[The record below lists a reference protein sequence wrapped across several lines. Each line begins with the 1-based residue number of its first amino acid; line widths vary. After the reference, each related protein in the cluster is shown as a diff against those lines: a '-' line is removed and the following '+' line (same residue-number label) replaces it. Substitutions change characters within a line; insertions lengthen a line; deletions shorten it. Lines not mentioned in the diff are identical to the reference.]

1 MPVIRKCV
9 AAQYSEAMYDA
20 VRPGRAPGGMDAT
33 RPDAHGTSLQTV
45 AAGMP
50 GAVSPVQFMSDID
63 VANRTLGNRA
73 FMRWVGELHSGGRD
87 AVEPGST
94 APLQMMGKKKKKQGP
109 AQGEEAVPKLVAAE
123 PEAPGTTPKQE
134 PVPVVA
140 SSPPTPA
147 GAEAPAEKKK
157 KKKSRV
163 QVALNTLRGEGVES
177 FKAYI
182 EAEIGEAALLHTLV
196 ERITRAGDLGG
207 ERGEALR
214 VVEGRLQ
221 ALDPVVVASAQ
232 APERAVIAPA
242 RSEFSIREKEL
253 FGACFRGDVK
263 RLKRLKHLL
272 VHEKIDINM
281 ATEHGTPLVLAALK
295 GHANIVR
302 ELLSVPR
309 IDVNLAQK
317 QGATAL
323 QAAVQEGHVKVVEL
337 LLCARGINVNLA
349 RPTGV
354 TALHIAVQKGRV
366 EVAKLLL
373 DKDGINVNQGQSTGS
388 TPLYIA
394 VQNGHAEMVR
404 LMLGVRGINVNQAN
418 LQGATP
424 LLVAAHKG
432 YEEVVKL
439 LLATPGIDID
449 RQKDDGATALF
460 MAAQKDFP
468 GIVEQLV
475 RRGADVNRAL
485 FGGSTPLYK
494 AAFEGH
500 IEVVRALLRA
510 PGIQIDQVTGRE
522 VVPLVAAAQQG
533 HKDIVRLLLKHGA
546 EPNDSMGDAE
556 LTALHIACLRG
567 HMAIV
572 EILLHAGADMD
583 ARLEEPGEEGLTHT
597 PHSLAE
603 LGDHREVMS
612 VLAAWRR
619 CREAKRRIERLPI
632 TDAPGEDP
640 GTPAVSGKEDNGETG
655 AATKRV
661 SPIPPAPFPPGEAAP
676 EPQPLT
682 PLAQAKD
689 ALRQEVLGKHQ
700 DDNFDVWEGIRLL
713 QDVNAAESIDA
724 LCVLYNR
731 LAHIERREERARRR
745 GRRRKELLL
754 TVEPAAAEAAATPVF
769 SLGEK
774 TGLDTEAVEEEI
786 KRHLDQKYHR
796 FVSQAVNNMEFGR
809 GKPTAGYPGL
819 WHTSAGVPGVGSCSV
834 FYYLDGEQGRI
845 RVVGT
850 GHHVGR
856 AAYRLDY
863 ATGELGEAGRL
874 LRVA

>member
-1 MPVIRKCV
+1 MAVTKH
-9 AAQYSEAMYDA
+9 AAQYSEAMHDA
-20 VRPGRAPGGMDAT
+20 VRPARAPGGMDAT

-63 VANRTLGNRA
+63 VANRALGNRA

-109 AQGEEAVPKLVAAE
+109 AQEEEAVPKLVAAE

-134 PVPVVA
+134 PVAEVA
-140 SSPPTPA
+140 SSPAA
-147 GAEAPAEKKK
+147 GAPAEKKK
-157 KKKSRV
+157 RKKSRV

-207 ERGEALR
+207 VRAEALR

-221 ALDPVVVASAQ
+221 ALDPVAVASAQ
-232 APERAVIAPA
+232 VPERAVIAPA
-242 RSEFSIREKEL
+242 KSEFSIREKEL
-253 FGACFRGDVK
+253 FDVCFRGDVK
-263 RLKRLKHLL
+263 RLKHLKHLL
-272 VHEKIDINM
+272 GHEKIDINM
-281 ATEHGTPLVLAALK
+281 ASENGTLLFLAALK
-295 GHANIVR
+295 GHTNTVR

-354 TALHIAVQKGRV
+354 TALHIAVQTGRV

-373 DKDGINVNQGQSTGS
+373 DKDGINVNPVQLGGS

-449 RQKDDGATALF
+449 RQTDDGATALF
-460 MAAQKDFP
+460 MAIQENFP

-475 RRGADVNRAL
+475 HRGADANLAL

-510 PGIQIDQVTGRE
+510 PGIQINQGTGGE
-522 VVPLVAAAQQG
+522 EVPLVAAAQQG
-533 HKDIVRLLLKHGA
+533 HKDIVRLLLRKGA
-546 EPNDSMGDAE
+546 DRDCTTDDGVSP
-556 LTALHIACLRG
+556 LHVACLRG
-567 HMAIV
+567 DMAII

-583 ARLEEPGEEGLTHT
+583 AKVKVSGEEGLTHT

-603 LGDHREVMS
+603 LGGHREVMS

-619 CREAKRRIERLPI
+619 CREATHRFERLSI
-632 TDAPGEDP
+632 TDAPGEEP
-640 GTPAVSGKEDNGETG
+640 
-655 AATKRV
+655 
-661 SPIPPAPFPPGEAAP
+661 P

-700 DDNFDVWEGIRLL
+700 DDNFDMWEGISLL
-713 QDVNAAESIDA
+713 QDVNAAESIDT
-724 LCVLYNR
+724 LCILYNR
-731 LAHIERREERARRR
+731 LAQIERREERTRRHR
-745 GRRRKELLL
+745 RRRKEQLLMLL
-754 TVEPAAAEAAATPVF
+754 TVEPVAAEAETAATPVF

-774 TGLDTEAVEEEI
+774 TGLDPEAVESEI
-786 KRHLDQKYHR
+786 KRHLDQAYHH
-796 FVSQAVNNMEFGR
+796 FVGQAVNNMEFGR

-834 FYYLDGEQGRI
+834 FYYLEGSGERI

-863 ATGELGEAGRL
+863 ASDELGKAGRI
-874 LRVA
+874 LRIA